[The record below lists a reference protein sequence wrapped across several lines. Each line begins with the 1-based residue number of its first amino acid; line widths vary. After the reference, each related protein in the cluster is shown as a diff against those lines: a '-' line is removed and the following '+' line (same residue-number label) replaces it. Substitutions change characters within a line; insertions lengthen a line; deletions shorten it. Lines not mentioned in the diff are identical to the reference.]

1 MLNYFKSY
9 SGTMTGEYGF
19 QGKKPVSEG
28 QVYAL
33 KITDIGS
40 LGDGIA
46 KVEGMIIF
54 VPDTKIGQ
62 EVRVKIV
69 RIVRRAAFGEVVQ

>member
-1 MLNYFKSY
+1 MLNYFKSD

-28 QVYAL
+28 QVYTL

-46 KVEGMIIF
+46 KVEGMIVF